1 MCVIMCNIFTCLSHQ
16 VLSHSLVNTTQQA
29 RQFVTQQRLKKE
41 AARRDQDDVELAS
54 SKFKS
59 VACDILN
66 ISDQELDD
74 IMHSQQVDATKVR
87 PSLYHSTRLMLV

>member
-1 MCVIMCNIFTCLSHQ
+1 MCVILCSIFTCLSHQ

-66 ISDQELDD
+66 ISGQELDD

-87 PSLYHSTRLMLV
+87 DPPSIIPSS